1 MDDLLLDFVDTKLGQ
16 YKKLTDSKVN
26 KLFKRKWF
34 EGYMTQVR
42 TEDSQAAVK
51 VTIAYTLD
59 DLPESITDEIYAKK
73 CDLVYQYVYDL
84 ETAAQQ
90 GTV

>member
-1 MDDLLLDFVDTKLGQ
+1 M
-16 YKKLTDSKVN
+16 
-26 KLFKRKWF
+26 
-34 EGYMTQVR
+34 
-42 TEDSQAAVK
+42 K
-51 VTIAYTLD
+51 VTIADTLD